1 VIDVKMAAKKAKEY
15 AQEMYGGDFLGLPMG
30 LPSVLLEEVE
40 RSDDGRFW
48 YVTLGWDADRL
59 GTKRIYKVFKI
70 RADDG
75 EVVSMKI
82 RTLQ

>member
-1 VIDVKMAAKKAKEY
+1 VINVKTAAYKAREY
-15 AQEMYGGDFLGLPMG
+15 AKAMYKDDFPMG

-40 RSDDGRFW
+40 LSDDGQFW

-75 EVVSMKI
+75 EVVSMKM
-82 RTLQ
+82 RTIQ

>member
-1 VIDVKMAAKKAKEY
+1 MIDVKTAAKKAKEY
-15 AQEMYGGDFLGLPMG
+15 AQEMYGGELPGLPMG
-30 LPSVLLEEVE
+30 LPGVLLEEVE
-40 RSDDGRFW
+40 RSDDGKFW

-59 GTKRIYKVFKI
+59 GTKRTYKVFKI
-70 RADDG
+70 KADDG